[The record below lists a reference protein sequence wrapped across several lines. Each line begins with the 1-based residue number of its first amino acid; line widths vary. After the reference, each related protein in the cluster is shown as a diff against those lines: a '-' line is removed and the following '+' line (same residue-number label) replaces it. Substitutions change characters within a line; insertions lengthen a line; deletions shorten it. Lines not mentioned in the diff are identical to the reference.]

1 MKILFKTIVGS
12 NLYGLARPD
21 SDIDYRGFG
30 MPGVSEI
37 IGLKR
42 QEQDESKSLAFNTEG
57 TIYSFNKY
65 MWLLMKGNPTVLEIA
80 FADKQFHI
88 EQDQL
93 GKEVCDFVRKHMI
106 SQHVTIPYFAY
117 FKAQRHELN
126 HTKRTGKRFE
136 LVQTYGYDT
145 KFASHAVRLG
155 YQYVDIATTGMFNPT
170 LQGYQQKEC
179 FAIKSGA
186 ITLADVNKIL
196 DEVYDKMVYARDNSK
211 IKLEVN
217 RDVVDKFMVDVY
229 YNFLKSEL
237 DKPA

>member
-1 MKILFKTIVGS
+1 MRVLFKTIVGS

-42 QEQDESKSLAFNTEG
+42 QEQDESKSIAKNTEG
-57 TIYSFNKY
+57 TIFSFNKY
-65 MWLLMKGNPTVLEIA
+65 MWLLMKGNPTVFEIA

-88 EQDQL
+88 ETDQL
-93 GKEVCDFVRKHMI
+93 GMEVCEFARKNMV
-106 SQHVTIPYFAY
+106 SQHVTKPYFAY

-126 HTKRTGKRFE
+126 HTKRTGKRFD
-136 LVQTYGYDT
+136 LVQKYGYDT

-155 YQYVDIATTGMFNPT
+155 YQYIDIATHGVFNPT
-170 LQGYQQKEC
+170 LQGHQQSQC
-179 FAIKSGA
+179 FAIKSGLV
-186 ITLADVNKIL
+186 TLAEVNDIL
-196 DEVYDKMVYARDNSK
+196 DDVDMKMINARENTK
-211 IKLEVN
+211 IPLEVN
-217 RDVVDKFMVDVY
+217 REVVDKFMVDIY

>member
-1 MKILFKTIVGS
+1 MKVLFRTIVGS

-42 QEQDESKSLAFNTEG
+42 QEQDESKSIAENTEG
-57 TIYSFNKY
+57 TVYSFNKY

-88 EQDQL
+88 EQDPL
-93 GKEVCDFVRKHMI
+93 GKEVCEFVQKHMI

-126 HTKRTGKRFE
+126 HTKRVGKRFD
-136 LVQTYGYDT
+136 LVQKYGYDT

-155 YQYVDIATTGMFNPT
+155 YQYIDIATKGMFNPT
-170 LQGYQQKEC
+170 LQGHQQQQC
-179 FAIKSGA
+179 FAIKSGLL
-186 ITLADVNKIL
+186 TLTEVNDILNDVDL
-196 DEVYDKMVYARDNSK
+196 KMNNARENTK
-211 IKLEVN
+211 IKLEVD
-217 RDVVDKFMVDVY
+217 REVVDKFMVDIY